1 MQTLRSSH
9 SCEEKEK
16 LGVGEVLLM
25 HGCLLRVGLVF
36 SRTGP
41 IPLMSR
47 YRTVV
52 DWINE
57 HRTVA
62 LDLVRIYLGVGLFI
76 RGVLFAYESQGVGV
90 LVDLSEFSLASAAL
104 AHYVTFAHLV
114 GGLMLAVGLLTRLA
128 ALIQIP
134 ILAGAVFLVH
144 LDQGLLTAD
153 QSLEFSALV
162 FFLLVVVFVF
172 GPGEWSADWYVFER
186 EKEPQDEE
194 PDLWWRDDDFEREPV
209 TEPTGNGGVGVAE
222 VRATSAAE
230 TLAEQVD
237 AQPCACGYD
246 LSHSRV
252 MIEPQ
257 YGWNAG
263 FFFMLGISAPVKE
276 IVFYCEECGTVMK
289 RTRDPEILKKY
300 RWHTS

>member
-1 MQTLRSSH
+1 MRAVARPASGAHFPRIDPDSA
-9 SCEEKEK
+9 
-16 LGVGEVLLM
+16 
-25 HGCLLRVGLVF
+25 
-36 SRTGP
+36 
-41 IPLMSR
+41 MSR
-47 YRTVV
+47 YRTLV

-57 HRTVA
+57 HRAVA
-62 LDLVRIYLGVGLFI
+62 LDLVRMYLGVGLFI
-76 RGVLFAYESQGVGV
+76 RGLLFAYESQGVGV

-114 GGLMLAVGLLTRLA
+114 GGLMLAAGLLTRIA

-144 LDQGLLTAD
+144 LEQGLLTAD

-172 GPGEWSADWYVFER
+172 GPGKWSADRHVFER
-186 EKEPQDEE
+186 EPELEDEE

-209 TEPTGNGGVGVAE
+209 TQRAGNGGVGIAQARKTGVAE
-222 VRATSAAE
+222 AF
-230 TLAEQVD
+230 AEQVD

-246 LSHSRV
+246 LTHPRV
-252 MIEPQ
+252 TAEPQ

-263 FFFMLGISAPVKE
+263 FFFMLGVSAPVKE
-276 IVFYCEECGTVMK
+276 VVFYCEECGTVMK
-289 RTRDPEILKKY
+289 RTRDPEIRQKY